1 MILLDELGTSLNTHV
16 QANPFFR
23 KIRKNAAAVA
33 SNLSNEQWFRQL
45 HPNQLGDERVDH
57 EGNNSIEH
65 EFPCFRA
72 LIINR
77 WACQVVNHGTDAHQK
92 HETMIV
98 DRPSAKAVVDIV
110 LIELQNGDNFLL
122 IRGENSA
129 PNNRKDGAIDNQLA
143 RNKSIN
149 KG

>member
-1 MILLDELGTSLNTHV
+1 
-16 QANPFFR
+16 
-23 KIRKNAAAVA
+23 
-33 SNLSNEQWFRQL
+33 
-45 HPNQLGDERVDH
+45 
-57 EGNNSIEH
+57 
-65 EFPCFRA
+65 
-72 LIINR
+72 
-77 WACQVVNHGTDAHQK
+77 
-92 HETMIV
+92 MIV